1 MAKQKLVA
9 KVRFDDGSKR
19 GADNKSMDYEVGE
32 VYQGDDAQAAL
43 DKGFLC
49 SESDL
54 KASKEVLDA
63 KDKLIRELQDK
74 NAKLNKQVDQLQ
86 KDLDAAGA
94 GKPAK
99 GKKAKKNAAADES
112 GSDEEQE

>member
-9 KVRFDDGSKR
+9 KVRFDDGTKR
-19 GADNKSMDYEVGE
+19 GEDNKSRDYEVGE
-32 VYQGDDAQAAL
+32 VYQGEDPKAAM

-74 NAKLNKQVDQLQ
+74 NEKLNKQNDQLQ

-94 GKPAK
+94 KPAK
-99 GKKAKKNAAADES
+99 GKKGKKNAAPADES
-112 GSDEEQE
+112 GSDEEQ

>member
-19 GADNKSMDYEVGE
+19 GEDGKSKDYEIGE
-32 VYQGDDAQAAL
+32 AYQGSAEQSAVAESN
-43 DKGFLC
+43 GFLC
-49 SESDL
+49 LESDL

-63 KDKLIRELQDK
+63 KDKMIRELQDK
-74 NAKLNKQVDQLQ
+74 LALANKKIDQLQ

-94 GKPAK
+94 PKAPKKK
-99 GKKAKKNAAADES
+99 GKKGAAPDES
-112 GSDEEQE
+112 GSDEEQ

>member
-9 KVRFDDGSKR
+9 KVRFDDGSKK
-19 GADNKSMDYEVGE
+19 GADNKSQDYEVGE
-32 VYQGDDAQAAL
+32 MYMGDDPQSAL

-63 KDKLIRELQDK
+63 KDKTIRELQEK

-94 GKPAK
+94 DKKPGKVK
-99 GKKAKKNAAADES
+99 KGGKKAADA